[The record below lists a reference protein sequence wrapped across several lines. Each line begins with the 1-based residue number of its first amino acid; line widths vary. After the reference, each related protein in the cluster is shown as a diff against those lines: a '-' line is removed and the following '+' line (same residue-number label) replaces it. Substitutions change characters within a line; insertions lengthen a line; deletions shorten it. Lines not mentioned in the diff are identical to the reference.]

1 MITTLMVMS
10 LRTTALRSKV
20 TRPGSAAEAAVE
32 DLQVGA
38 AGPAHGH
45 LDQHLVRTRD
55 RDLTLGDPDVPRPE
69 QHRRAHAD
77 HHNPGRSIAK

>member
-1 MITTLMVMS
+1 MVMS
-10 LRTTALRSKV
+10 YERAERRRLR
-20 TRPGSAAEAAVE
+20 EAAVE